1 MTAHLRQRLQ
11 QGELALGTILSLNSP
26 DVAEILSKTG
36 FDWLFI
42 DGEHGTFDPSELQ
55 AILQAA
61 GGNIECVFRIP
72 ALEEVHI
79 KKALDV
85 GANGLIAPQVNTAEQ
100 AQKLVQWSRY
110 PPEGT
115 RGLGFARAQGYGFA
129 VNEYLGSA
137 NETITLIA
145 QAESAEAVKNIEAIA
160 QVQGLDAVLVGPYDL
175 SSSLGRPGEVTHPEV
190 QEAIQRVAS
199 ACKEANMP
207 VGIFGMTANAVQPYI
222 EQGFRLIVVG
232 VDTVLLGNAA
242 RQLLQQLREA

>member
-1 MTAHLRQRLQ
+1 MTTHLRKKLQ
-11 QGELALGTILSLNSP
+11 QGDLVLGTILSLNSP

-36 FDWLFI
+36 FDWFFI
-42 DGEHGTFDPSELQ
+42 DGEHGTFDTRELQ

-85 GANGLIAPQVNTAEQ
+85 GANGLIVPQVNSAGQ

-110 PPEGT
+110 PPEGA

-145 QAESAEAVKNIEAIA
+145 QAESAEAVKNIEAIV

-175 SSSLGRPGEVTHPEV
+175 SSSLGLPGEVTHPEV
-190 QEAIQRVAS
+190 QEAIRRVARV
-199 ACKEANMP
+199 CKEANMP
-207 VGIFGMTANAVQPYI
+207 VGIFGMTAEAVCPYI

-232 VDTVLLGNAA
+232 VDTVLLGNAT
-242 RQLLQQLREA
+242 RQLLQQLKEA